1 MGTDTTTLSDPGA
14 GTLRD
19 AMVDRL
25 RERGVLADARVISAM
40 RAVPR
45 HLFVPDAPLVR
56 AYSGESVVTHRD
68 AQGVATSSVSEAGI
82 VAVMLQQLD
91 LQPGDRVLEIGAG
104 TGYNAALLAELA
116 GPSGAVTSID
126 IDAVVVQEAGQRLRS
141 TGYGSVGVVCADG
154 DAGHRQA
161 APFDRI
167 IVTAG
172 AWDLPAAWLE
182 QLAPD
187 GLLVVPLRLRGLTR
201 SVALRRQAGHWRSV
215 SMHECGFMPIRG

>member
-104 TGYNAALLAELA
+104 TAYNAALLAELA

-154 DAGHRQA
+154 DAGDGRELVTLA
-161 APFDRI
+161 GKRGASPPRSAPKARCLGELVDAFQVQPAQEGVD
-167 IVTAG
+167 TAR
-172 AWDLPAAWLE
+172 P
-182 QLAPD
+182 
-187 GLLVVPLRLRGLTR
+187 R
-201 SVALRRQAGHWRSV
+201 H
-215 SMHECGFMPIRG
+215 